1 MLIGSSAAKCTR
13 ARAITDARC
22 PLLCNVGI
30 NPNIRNASS
39 LLGAG
44 SVEGV
49 RLVSAGRS
57 GADEIR
63 PGDAAAGET
72 ADIAKAMKGFDVGV
86 FELAL
91 AYRSDAYRTVY
102 AVRLGQDIWI
112 LHAFKKKSTQG
123 IKTPKREIDVIHE
136 RIKRIRELLT

>member
-1 MLIGSSAAKCTR
+1 MRRVSWVRAAWKEFGSFPQAVQERMKFA
-13 ARAITDARC
+13 
-22 PLLCNVGI
+22 L
-30 NPNIRNASS
+30 
-39 LLGAG
+39 
-44 SVEGV
+44 
-49 RLVSAGRS
+49 
-57 GADEIR
+57 EI
-63 PGDAAAGET
+63 AAAGET

-136 RIKRIRELLT
+136 RIKRMRELLT

>member
-1 MLIGSSAAKCTR
+1 
-13 ARAITDARC
+13 
-22 PLLCNVGI
+22 LCDVGI
-30 NPNIRNASS
+30 NANIWNAAS

-44 SVEGV
+44 SLERV
-49 RLVSAGRS
+49 RLISAGRS
-57 GADEIR
+57 ERMKFAVEI
-63 PGDAAAGET
+63 AAAGET
-72 ADIAKAMKGFDVGV
+72 ADIAKPMKGFDCGV

-102 AVRLGQDIWI
+102 AVRLGQDIWV